1 MKYKRCDNPEGPT
14 FSLEKSKLLM
24 IRYKNGTKDVFNSTE
39 INSPGLNSSS
49 KVDSESK
56 TKRNKGYIG
65 ISLGSSVPTGTFS
78 TSGSSPSAG
87 FAMNLLS
94 VGYRFTDNIGI
105 TLNWGANGFSSY
117 DLDVISVAFGYLAI
131 GPMIT
136 IPTGSLVSI
145 DIKPQYAFAYGS
157 IDYSDYASNYDLE
170 YTGGSALLIGTS
182 INFDFGKKIGVSFD
196 TDFLSIFNFNDVSQT
211 EGPYS
216 GISLGPTDFTS
227 NVTSISFKAGVQF
240 RF

>member
-1 MKYKRCDNPEGPT
+1 VKYKRCDNPEGPI
-14 FSLEKSKLLM
+14 FSLVKSKLLM

-39 INSPGLNSSS
+39 DKTTIKNP
-49 KVDSESK
+49 SESK

-65 ISLGSSVPTGTFS
+65 ISLGSSVPIGTFS
-78 TSGSSPSAG
+78 TGSTSPSAG
-87 FAMNLLS
+87 FAMNLLN

-117 DLDVISVAFGYLAI
+117 DLDVISVVFGYLAI
-131 GPMIT
+131 GPIIT

-157 IDYSDYASNYDLE
+157 VDYSDYALYYDLE

-196 TDFLSIFNFNDVSQT
+196 TDILSIFNFNDVTQT

-216 GISLGPTDFTS
+216 GISLGPTAFNS
-227 NVTSISFKAGVQF
+227 NANSISFKAGIQF